1 MFMPIIWAHPL
12 RSGLHDGRLYGDRR
26 RFQGREALLNY
37 RCDSTLSEPAPVTP
51 EWSHIRGRAGYLNP
65 GDNTRPY
72 PIQAIRPTC
81 PTVIR

>member
-1 MFMPIIWAHPL
+1 MTGVYTAIAADFK
-12 RSGLHDGRLYGDRR
+12 GGK
-26 RFQGREALLNY
+26 LLNY